1 MTSRSATLPWKA
13 PNITVVFQ
21 SCRCSSCRKAGYR
34 PQLAWTCCEHADLLL
49 ERDDEGDHA
58 KAIAL
63 LDESLAISSELG
75 MRPLME
81 RVLSR
86 RDILKA

>member
-1 MTSRSATLPWKA
+1 M
-13 PNITVVFQ
+13 
-21 SCRCSSCRKAGYR
+21 
-34 PQLAWTCCEHADLLL
+34 
-49 ERDDEGDHA
+49 
-58 KAIAL
+58 AL
-63 LDESLAISSELG
+63 LDESLAVSSQLG

>member
-1 MTSRSATLPWKA
+1 
-13 PNITVVFQ
+13 
-21 SCRCSSCRKAGYR
+21 
-34 PQLAWTCCEHADLLL
+34 LAWACCDYSDMLRA
-49 ERDDEGDHA
+49 RGAEGDHA
-58 KAIAL
+58 KAISL

-86 RDILKA
+86 REILGA

>member
-1 MTSRSATLPWKA
+1 MS
-13 PNITVVFQ
+13 
-21 SCRCSSCRKAGYR
+21 
-34 PQLAWTCCEHADLLL
+34 
-49 ERDDEGDHA
+49 
-58 KAIAL
+58 L
-63 LDESLAISSELG
+63 LDWSPAISTEAG